1 MMRRGIFA
9 IFVLAFLAGC
19 AQPTV
24 KHFPEGKQLSQ
35 YKVMTWQHW
44 DQLGDRVVKD
54 MIASLQSVPELDA
67 ASGAIEDELYQR
79 SLLGGRPFYVQG
91 LASDMPFSTAF
102 KGILQQNLLDH
113 NMAVSS
119 TADQSIVVNYR
130 VQPFYYDARSHK
142 FPATSTALWSVAS
155 GLGLAAF
162 DAVPWEAAVAGGFVG
177 GQVIASLID
186 FGAVTDAEVV
196 VTTSI
201 LYGDAVLY
209 QNSEAVYIKPED
221 LPLYMTQHPG
231 LAAPR
236 PTEPRIT
243 ERMQVRAVPVVSE

>member
-1 MMRRGIFA
+1 MMRRGIIA
-9 IFVLAFLAGC
+9 IFALAFLAGC

-44 DQLGDRVVKD
+44 DQLGDRVVQD
-54 MIASLQSVPELDA
+54 MVASLQSVPELDA

-91 LASDMPFSTAF
+91 LASDMPFSSAF

-119 TADQSIVVNYR
+119 SPEQSIVVNYR
-130 VQPFYYDARSHK
+130 VQPFFYDERSQK
-142 FPATSTALWSVAS
+142 YPATSTVLWSVAA
-155 GLGLAAF
+155 GLGLSAF
-162 DAVPWEAAVAGGFVG
+162 DAVPLEAAIVGGFAAG
-177 GQVIASLID
+177 PIITSLID
-186 FGAVTDAEVV
+186 YGAVTDAEVV

-209 QNSEAVYIKPED
+209 QNSEAVYIKPAD

-243 ERMQVRAVPVVSE
+243 ERMQVQRVPVVSE

>member
-1 MMRRGIFA
+1 MMRRGIIA
-9 IFVLAFLAGC
+9 IFAMAFLAGC

-35 YKVMTWQHW
+35 FKVMTWQHW
-44 DQLGDRVVKD
+44 DQLGDRVVTD

-91 LASDMPFSTAF
+91 IAADMPFSTAF
-102 KGILQQNLLDH
+102 KGILQQNLLNK

-119 TADQSIVVNYR
+119 SSEQSIVVNYR
-130 VQPFYYDARSHK
+130 VQPFYYDDRGHK
-142 FPATSTALWSVAS
+142 FPVTSTALWSVAA
-155 GLGLAAF
+155 GLGLGAF
-162 DAVPWEAAVAGGFVG
+162 DAVPTDAAIAGGFAA
-177 GQVIASLID
+177 GQIITALID

-209 QNSEAVYIKPED
+209 QNTEALYIKPED
-221 LPLYMTQHPG
+221 LPLYMSQNPG
-231 LAAPR
+231 VNALR

-243 ERMQVRAVPVVSE
+243 ERMQVQRVPVVSE